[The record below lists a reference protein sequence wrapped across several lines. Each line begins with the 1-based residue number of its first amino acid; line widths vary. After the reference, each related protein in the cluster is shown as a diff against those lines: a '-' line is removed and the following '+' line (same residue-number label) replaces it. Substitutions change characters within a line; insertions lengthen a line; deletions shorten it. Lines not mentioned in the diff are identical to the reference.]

1 NVVSETYWWE
11 QLVLFKTELKRSNH
25 AIIMIQHSN
34 PEVLDVCTELV
45 HALTTSSDLISR
57 ISSNRLAMLIAEKGQ
72 AAEEVYRTVQA
83 MLDIYPW
90 KRRGIKGPKPI
101 LYLQDILTFPFTLE
115 QLEESYIEV
124 MKNGTTA

>member
-1 NVVSETYWWE
+1 
-11 QLVLFKTELKRSNH
+11 TELKRSNH

-90 KRRGIKGPKPI
+90 KRRGNKGPKPI

>member
-1 NVVSETYWWE
+1 
-11 QLVLFKTELKRSNH
+11 
-25 AIIMIQHSN
+25 
-34 PEVLDVCTELV
+34 LV

-57 ISSNRLAMLIAEKGQ
+57 ISSDRLAMLIAEKGQ
-72 AAEEVYRTVQA
+72 AAEDVYRTVQA

-90 KRRGIKGPKPI
+90 KRRGLKGPKPI

-124 MKNGTTA
+124 MKHGTTA